1 MLLPPFIAPKLKLQ
15 RARDHID
22 ELGRE
27 TAAFLDRKP
36 FRLVIEQPPWWD
48 LSWPIHAWTIRISEA
63 IPLRFSAIIGDAIHN
78 LRTALDLLACDLVR
92 LNDRSIKGVYF
103 PFAADADEL
112 RDQIKRKNLNRAA
125 PDVVRLVA
133 SLKPYRGGN
142 RALRHVHDLD
152 IQDKHQAVI
161 PVANFIEAPGGTLM
175 FGGHPNK
182 IPNWQSKVTHDGQVI
197 VMMPAVGNLS
207 LGDEIVASFTLI
219 FGEDEILARR
229 EVIPA
234 LHELAELIAGIL
246 ESFETF
252 CASRPNRY
260 VPPASEPP
268 KGGRGLII
276 GSTRPAPP

>member
-1 MLLPPFIAPKLKLQ
+1 MQTASAEAAPTPQ
-15 RARDHID
+15 SVF
-22 ELGRE
+22 G
-27 TAAFLDRKP
+27 
-36 FRLVIEQPPWWD
+36 RLVD
-48 LSWPIHAWTIRISEA
+48 
-63 IPLRFSAIIGDAIHN
+63 GKDAG
-78 LRTALDLLACDLVR
+78 T
-92 LNDRSIKGVYF
+92 KGVYF

-125 PDVVRLVA
+125 PDVARLVA

-142 RALRHVHDLD
+142 RALRAVHDLD

-161 PVANFIEAPGGTLM
+161 PVANFIEAPGGTLI
-175 FGGHPNK
+175 FGGRPNQ

-207 LGDEIVASFTLI
+207 LGDAIAASFTLI
-219 FGEDEILARR
+219 FGEDEILAGR

-234 LHELAELIAGIL
+234 LHELAELVARVV

-260 VPPASEPP
+260 VPPAPEPP
-268 KGGRGLII
+268 KGHRALMI